1 MVMGRPLRARAHR
14 KAFEETRKTCHRKDR
29 YMPAQQRRTHHCEV
43 ADDRDHSKHG
53 NRDEDRNH
61 HGHRDHDRGEMRAAG
76 TTSTMTTFRPDLER
90 QLAVRGTG
98 PPGLR
103 NGICRCPDDFP
114 TTWTAA
120 CRHPIASTR

>member
-1 MVMGRPLRARAHR
+1 
-14 KAFEETRKTCHRKDR
+14 
-29 YMPAQQRRTHHCEV
+29 MPAQQRRTHPSEV
-43 ADDRDHSKHG
+43 ADDRDRSKHG

-61 HGHRDHDRGEMRAAG
+61 HGHRDHDRDEMRAAG
-76 TTSTMTTFRPDLER
+76 TTSTLTTFRPGLSNRDQWPPGLER
-90 QLAVRGTG
+90 QLVVRGTG

-103 NGICRCPDDFP
+103 NRICRCPDDFP